1 VENLSLVRGNALL
14 ANTNSEQTS
23 NVRPGGFSDSASKEN
38 DSKRVLIV
46 DDHDLFRE
54 LVALVLETHAGF
66 GENVQARSL
75 VEACQVLATSSGEP
89 DLVIV
94 DLDLPGGDGIELI
107 GKLREAW
114 SRVPVLALT
123 VGRNP
128 ERRNRALRAGADEVL
143 PTAASGAEL
152 LGVVRRLGGG

>member
-1 VENLSLVRGNALL
+1 VENLSLVRRLALL

-23 NVRPGGFSDSASKEN
+23 NVRPHGFSDRASKKNE
-38 DSKRVLIV
+38 SKRVLIV
-46 DDHDLFRE
+46 DDHDLFRG

-66 GENVQARSL
+66 GENVQAGSL

-114 SRVPVLALT
+114 SSVPVLALT
-123 VGRNP
+123 VGRKS
-128 ERRNRALRAGADEVL
+128 RAAQRGA
-143 PTAASGAEL
+143 P
-152 LGVVRRLGGG
+152 GGGGRGAAHGG